1 MRFRILAMIMVFVMI
16 LPVASCSRNL
26 GPETLPS
33 TTLPESTEPT
43 TEPTESTK
51 STEPTE
57 TEPLPPEPTSI
68 PLVTKQPVK
77 TYGQLMVSGGNITTK
92 AKAPVVLRGVS
103 SDDLNECS
111 GFFGAETVKTIAE
124 DWGADVI
131 RIAVPA
137 DKGEDTYIKA
147 SEKYFK
153 QTCDIIDL
161 CVSQGIYVIVNWHN
175 SNDGDPN
182 ANKKKAVEFFTRIAG
197 VYADSPNV
205 MYEICNECSGTRSG
219 DKKKRAVDWKNTV
232 KPYAEEVIKA
242 IRAIDKDNIII
253 VGTSDYCRDISAV
266 AANPIKGANI
276 AYSVHFSAGSDGEDL
291 QTKIFNAKKAGVCVL
306 ATEWKSTDSSGV
318 SAPNKESTAQWL
330 DFLEENKIGWCN
342 AFIGGNNS
350 SNSNALLFGSE
361 RYSIEDIF
369 AGHWPDGLI
378 SDSGIIVRD
387 RLLAAK
393 GTKKPDT
400 KYTPEEPDFGD
411 PGETG
416 EPGDQDEQ
424 DLPSPD

>member
-1 MRFRILAMIMVFVMI
+1 MRLRIIALIMVTVML
-16 LPVASCSRNL
+16 LPLSSCSKNL

-33 TTLPESTEPT
+33 TTEPTTEST
-43 TEPTESTK
+43 TEPTESK
-51 STEPTE
+51 STQPTE

-77 TYGQLMVSGGNITTK
+77 TYGQLIVSGGEITTRG
-92 AKAPVVLRGVS
+92 KAPVVLRGVS
-103 SDDLNECS
+103 SDVLNQCS

-137 DKGEDTYIKA
+137 DKGEDTYISSA
-147 SEKYFK
+147 EKYFK

-175 SNDGDPN
+175 DNDGDPN
-182 ANKKKAVEFFTRIAG
+182 TNKKKAVEFFTRIAG

-205 MYEICNECSGTRSG
+205 IYEVCNEGSGTRSG
-219 DKKKRAVDWKNTV
+219 DKKKRAVDWKNSV

-253 VGTSDYCRDISAV
+253 VGTADYCRDIASV
-266 AANPIKGANI
+266 AADPIKGANI
-276 AYSVHFSAGSDGEDL
+276 AYAVHFSAGSDGEDL
-291 QTKIFNAKKAGVCVL
+291 QTKIFNAKAAGICVV
-306 ATEWKSTDSSGV
+306 ATEWMTTDSSGV
-318 SAPNKESTAQWL
+318 SAANTESTAKWL
-330 DFLEENKIGWCN
+330 DFLDENKIGWCN
-342 AFIGGNNS
+342 AFIGGNNT
-350 SNSNALLFGSE
+350 SNANALLFGSE

-378 SDSGIIVRD
+378 SDSGVIVRD

-400 KYTPEEPDFGD
+400 VYTPPENGDYPEDGDAPDDGD
-411 PGETG
+411 APE
-416 EPGDQDEQ
+416 D